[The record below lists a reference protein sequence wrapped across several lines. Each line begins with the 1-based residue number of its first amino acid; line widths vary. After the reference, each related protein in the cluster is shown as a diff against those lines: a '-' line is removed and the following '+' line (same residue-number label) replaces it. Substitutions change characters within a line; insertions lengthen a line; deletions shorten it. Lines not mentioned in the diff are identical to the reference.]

1 MLQLQEIYTWMNI
14 SLQKDECGLL
24 WAGFV
29 LFQGE
34 ALPTSPAQQFEE
46 VQTGVEDLVVL
57 EHHFVKGVNREVA
70 VGVGVFER
78 GHGGVKRVC
87 LMAERGVVHGDDL
100 ESVLGG
106 EAQDKRE
113 LKSVQNICRSLYLRA
128 FRRRQ

>member
-1 MLQLQEIYTWMNI
+1 MYLSMNN
-14 SLQKDECGLL
+14 KDERGLL

-34 ALPTSPAQQFEE
+34 ALSTSPAQQFEE

-57 EHHFVKGVNREVA
+57 EHHFVKRVNREVA

-87 LMAERGVVHGDDL
+87 LMTERGVLHGDDL

-106 EAQDKRE
+106 KAQKKRE
-113 LKSVQNICRSLYLRA
+113 LKSVQNILRSLYIRA
-128 FRRRQ
+128 FRRGQ